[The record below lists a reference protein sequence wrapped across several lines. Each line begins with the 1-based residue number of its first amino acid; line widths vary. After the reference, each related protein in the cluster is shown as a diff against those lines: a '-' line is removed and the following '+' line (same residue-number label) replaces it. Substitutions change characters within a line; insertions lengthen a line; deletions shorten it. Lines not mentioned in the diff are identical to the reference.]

1 MKFNYYKKRVG
12 EVSTENYYCT
22 NMQCLRFVGGLIKSD
37 YSGRQQGAPV
47 QAPCLTNRLNRS
59 PTLKYCIIC
68 LFFDVW
74 MDKIDAIGKRKLLEY
89 FPTKKKWAKLVLK
102 IIVLTCNA
110 SALWVVSLKV
120 TTRDVN

>member
-59 PTLKYCIIC
+59 PTLKIV
-68 LFFDVW
+68 LFVCSLTSRW
-74 MDKIDAIGKRKLLEY
+74 IELMLSLENESY
-89 FPTKKKWAKLVLK
+89 SNVFPTKK
-102 IIVLTCNA
+102 NGR
-110 SALWVVSLKV
+110 S
-120 TTRDVN
+120 